1 MLSSWRYVIVGM
13 VACLVLGTNAQAGV
27 QAIFDEDEYVVQ
39 AGQDFQVQVLLDGDD
54 ALSGNQALPNGLL
67 SMGFMVTF
75 DGANADVASTD
86 LIVLPSE
93 LNSDGLGGPAYKTVG
108 SGFAGASGALG
119 LSATEGYGDSLLATI
134 TVANLAPADSTYDLS
149 LGLYRTVGDNFVRYG
164 EFENFDCCV
173 GLGTATVNVVPEPA
187 SIGLLVIGSM
197 ALLRR
202 KSR

>member
-1 MLSSWRYVIVGM
+1 MLNLWRYAAVGL
-13 VACLVLGTNAQAGV
+13 VACLVMSASAQAGV
-27 QAIFDEDEYVVQ
+27 QVVFDKDEYVIQ
-39 AGQDFQVQVLLDGDD
+39 PGQDFQVQVLLDGDD
-54 ALSGNQALPNGLL
+54 AQAGNQALVSGLL

-86 LIVLPSE
+86 LIVLPSD

-108 SGFAGASGALG
+108 SGFAGAAGALS
-119 LSATEGYGDSLLATI
+119 LSATEGYGDFLLATI

-149 LGLYRTVGDNFVRYG
+149 LGLYRAVGDNFVRYG

-173 GLGTATVNVVPEPA
+173 GFGTATVNVVPEPA
-187 SIGLLVIGSM
+187 SVGLLAIGSV